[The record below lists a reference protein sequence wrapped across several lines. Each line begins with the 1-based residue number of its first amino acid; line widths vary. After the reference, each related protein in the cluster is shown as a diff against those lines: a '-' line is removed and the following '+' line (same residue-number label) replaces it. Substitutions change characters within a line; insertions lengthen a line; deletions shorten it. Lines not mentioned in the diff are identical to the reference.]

1 MINISNNTK
10 RIMEKLAIAELMEIV
25 SSFNDEML
33 TATYEAVKIEMHER
47 KVPLVVPTSEQIETV
62 SKEIQEESKA
72 LDKINTFYAYETL
85 GVNTYEN
92 YLHLVNVNQSK
103 LLKTKGKN
111 KNQPR
116 TEYEGLIT
124 VSKAKD
130 REIKGTVNDYNIF
143 ISPKNLI
150 TLKIEGMVNGGIVSK
165 ATLIESGLMT
175 DSLSY
180 HFVTMTKQ
188 SEGNTKPEE
197 VENNTKS
204 SVFKKSESCSEEVI

>member
-1 MINISNNTK
+1 
-10 RIMEKLAIAELMEIV
+10 MEKSEIAELMEIV

-33 TATYEAVKIEMHER
+33 TATFEAIKIEMQER
-47 KVPLVVPTSEQIETV
+47 KVPLVVPTVEQIETV
-62 SKEIQEESKA
+62 KESIQEESKA

-92 YLHLVNVNQSK
+92 YLHLVNVKQSL

-111 KNQPR
+111 KFNPR
-116 TEYEGLIT
+116 TEYEGLIS
-124 VSKAKD
+124 VSRARD
-130 REIKGTVNDYNIF
+130 RAMKGTVEDMNIF

-175 DSLSY
+175 DSSFSLSI
-180 HFVTMTKQ
+180 HSKQ
-188 SEGNTKPEE
+188 GDKKTNSLLHGANGLIDSS
-197 VENNTKS
+197 VENLS
-204 SVFKKSESCSEEVI
+204 LIHI

>member
-33 TATYEAVKIEMHER
+33 TATYEAVKIEMQER

-204 SVFKKSESCSEEVI
+204 SVFKKSESCCDEVI

>member
-1 MINISNNTK
+1 
-10 RIMEKLAIAELMEIV
+10 MEKQAIAELMEIV
-25 SSFNDEML
+25 SSFNDDML
-33 TATYEAVKIEMHER
+33 TATYEAVKIEMQER

-92 YLHLVNVNQSK
+92 YLHLVNVSQSK

-165 ATLIESGLMT
+165 ATLNESGLMT

-180 HFVTMTKQ
+180 HHVTMTKQ

>member
-1 MINISNNTK
+1 
-10 RIMEKLAIAELMEIV
+10 MEKLAIAELMEIV

-33 TATYEAVKIEMHER
+33 TATYEAVKIEMQER

-92 YLHLVNVNQSK
+92 YLHLVNVSQSK

>member
-10 RIMEKLAIAELMEIV
+10 RIMEKQAIAELMEIV

-33 TATYEAVKIEMHER
+33 TATFEAVKIEMQER

-92 YLHLVNVNQSK
+92 YLHLVNVNTSL

-130 REIKGTVNDYNIF
+130 REMKGTVNDYNIF

-175 DSLSY
+175 DSIFY
-180 HFVTMTKQ
+180 HRITMTKQ
-188 SEGNTKPEE
+188 SEGNTKPEGI
-197 VENNTKS
+197 ENDTKS
-204 SVFKKSESCSEEVI
+204 SVFKQSESCSDEVI